1 MVDARGLNPLG
12 PIRPVWVRLPP
23 RAQVFRQWLG
33 CLVKYEGVS
42 VEVCIDP
49 AREIEEEEWR

>member
-23 RAQVFRQWLG
+23 RAQCIRQWRRFF
-33 CLVKYEGVS
+33 VKCEEVG

-49 AREIEEEEWR
+49 ASEIESEE